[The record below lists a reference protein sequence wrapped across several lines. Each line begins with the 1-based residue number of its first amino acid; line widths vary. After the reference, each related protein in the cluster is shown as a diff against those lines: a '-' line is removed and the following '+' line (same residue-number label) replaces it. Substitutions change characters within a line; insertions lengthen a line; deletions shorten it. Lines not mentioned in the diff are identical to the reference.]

1 MSNLIQKLTAFVR
14 SPQARTVID
23 QARRQAAKPEN
34 RGTAAGLVDTRGEW
48 FSGR

>member
-34 RGTAAGLVDTRGEW
+34 RRHLARSLTRFPGHL
-48 FSGR
+48 S